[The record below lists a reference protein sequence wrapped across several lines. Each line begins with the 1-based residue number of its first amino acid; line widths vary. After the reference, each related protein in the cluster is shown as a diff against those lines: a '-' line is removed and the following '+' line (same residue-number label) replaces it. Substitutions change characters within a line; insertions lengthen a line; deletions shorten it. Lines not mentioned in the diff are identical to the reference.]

1 MDVNVEK
8 TFFVAGDIVEVRHD
22 IENKPKMFITEKITK
37 SFKDKDGNVE
47 NIFVGLKARW
57 FDKNQVLQ
65 EAIFST
71 KDLQHAQT

>member
-8 TFFVAGDIVEVRHD
+8 TFFVAGDVVEVRHD

-47 NIFVGLKARW
+47 NIFVGLKAKW

-71 KDLQHAQT
+71 KDLQHA

>member
-1 MDVNVEK
+1 MDIEK
-8 TFFVAGDIVEVRHD
+8 TFFVAGDVVEVRHD

-47 NIFVGLKARW
+47 NIFVGLKAKW

-71 KDLQHAQT
+71 KDLQHAKT

>member
-8 TFFVAGDIVEVRHD
+8 TFFVAGDVVEVRHN

-47 NIFVGLKARW
+47 NVFIGLKAKW

-71 KDLQHAQT
+71 KDLQHA